1 MARTANLAQAGVL
14 DIAPVDPIP
23 SGSSKINVG
32 QNERWLSVGA
42 GLLVANI
49 GIRRGGIGGVLLTA
63 LGATLALR
71 GASGYCPINDALGRD
86 TSDDKTETN
95 VLEIS
100 KSVTINKPR
109 EEVYQFWR
117 KLENLPQFM
126 RHLEDVKQTD
136 ERRSHW
142 VARLD
147 SENIAAK
154 ALPKVEWDAD
164 IVEEEENSRLVWRSV
179 PGATIDNSGEVRFVD
194 APGNRGTEVHA
205 TIKYRPP
212 QGIVGEAVLKLLNPA
227 FKQMVKEDIRRFKR
241 LMETGEIPTNEG
253 PSGRKPETINP
264 ALRQPIQNTQT
275 TPQQDTPQSQTKPS
289 ITDESI
295 VL

>member
-1 MARTANLAQAGVL
+1 MSKNKDLPKSGLL

-23 SGSSKINVG
+23 SGSSQINVG
-32 QNERWLSVGA
+32 QNERYVSVGA
-42 GLLVANI
+42 GALLTTI
-49 GIRRGGIGGVLLTA
+49 GLRRGGLGGILLAA
-63 LGATLALR
+63 LGGALVYR
-71 GASGYCPINDALGRD
+71 GASGYCPINSAIGRD
-86 TSDDKTETN
+86 TSGEKTETD

-100 KSVTINKPR
+100 NSVTINKPR

-126 RHLEDVKQTD
+126 RHLETVTQQDNK
-136 ERRSHW
+136 RSHW

-147 SENIAAK
+147 RENPVAK
-154 ALPKVEWDAD
+154 ALPKIEWDAE

-179 PGATIDNSGEVRFVD
+179 PGATVDNSGEVRFVD

-205 TIKYRPP
+205 TILYRAP
-212 QGIVGEAVLKLLNPA
+212 QGIAGEAVMKLFSPA

-253 PSGRKPETINP
+253 PSGRQPETTNP
-264 ALRQPIQNTQT
+264 VLHQSLETTSTYPPI
-275 TPQQDTPQSQTKPS
+275 SH
-289 ITDESI
+289 ESS